1 MPFANSEKA
10 VAGTKSSTE
19 SLGSTAL
26 CLSSCPSDH
35 QLGEKQPQPTAARAS
50 QSMLKHGVPSADPE
64 ATATEAGNDAH
75 YPDGGLR
82 AWLVVFGG
90 WCASFCTFGLL
101 NCSGVFVEYYASG
114 PLAHHDASAI
124 GWITAVQAFLMISA
138 STVVSLPLS
147 APHSLL
153 PRFSNPLVLFPQ

>member
-10 VAGTKSSTE
+10 VDGTTSSTE
-19 SLGSTAL
+19 SLGSTTL
-26 CLSSCPSDH
+26 CLRSCPSDH
-35 QLGEKQPQPTAARAS
+35 QLGEKQSQPTAARAS
-50 QSMLKHGVPSADPE
+50 QSILKHGVPSADAE

-82 AWLVVFGG
+82 AWLVVLGG

-124 GWITAVQAFLMISA
+124 SWITAVQAFLMISA

-147 APHSLL
+147 PPHSLL
-153 PRFSNPLVLFPQ
+153 PRFSNRLVLFPQ